1 MGLSPEE
8 IAAIIGYRVE
18 KSVQAFK
25 EANDNAG
32 LGNWN
37 LTVNRLYY
45 SVFYLALAINLKN
58 QEMAKTHNGVYSLF
72 NKKYIATN
80 VLTKEEGHLYR
91 QLFTMRHTGDYDDLF
106 DWTED
111 DVVPMIPKVK
121 SLLQTM
127 TFILNS

>member
-8 IAAIIGYRVE
+8 IAAIISYRVE
-18 KSVQAFK
+18 KSGQAFK

-32 LGNWN
+32 LGNWS

-45 SVFYLALAINLKN
+45 SVFYVALAINLKN
-58 QEMAKTHNGVYSLF
+58 QEMAKTHNGVYNLF

-80 VLTKEEGHLYR
+80 VLTREEGHLYR

-111 DVVPMIPKVK
+111 DVAPLLPRVEN
-121 SLLQTM
+121 LLQTM
-127 TFILNS
+127 SAILNS

>member
-8 IAAIIGYRVE
+8 IAAIISYRVE
-18 KSVQAFK
+18 KSVQALK
-25 EANDNAG
+25 EAKDNAG
-32 LGNWN
+32 LGNWS

-45 SVFYLALAINLKN
+45 AVFYLALTINLKN
-58 QEMAKTHNGVYSLF
+58 QEMAKTHNGVYALF

-80 VLTKEEGHLYR
+80 VLNKEEGHLYR

-111 DVVPMIPKVK
+111 DVAPLIPKVE
-121 SLLQTM
+121 SLLLKM
-127 TFILNS
+127 SSLLNP